1 MSSALKSYVEKYLLN
16 PGASF
21 NVDDEGN
28 QETKA
33 QVVDSL
39 LDEERVDVSQQPLSK
54 LRARR
59 AALEADRDP
68 RYKGKKVLR
77 KDLKKDNEVDFDPEL
92 AKFCIV
98 EGSEDD
104 EDGDEEEEEEDEE
117 EEEEEE
123 SDGESNDKLSR
134 KMKNLGTS
142 EFDEEDDDEDE
153 DEDEDDEGSSEENEE
168 MKKLYQNLQRKQEG
182 VTFIDDG
189 DFSKFADDIDE
200 EEDDDE
206 DDEDGEEEEEEEEDE
221 GVEEDMDMEDIQQK
235 EGPLRKFLQEDTSE
249 EVKRGQAVKNQLGIY
264 DSLFESRICMQ
275 KVVTASNQ
283 LPQHDT
289 YKLFLKEQDP
299 NYQKNLVAA
308 KVASKKL
315 LDSLLQIQELLLRQ
329 YPETNHIV
337 TGKAEKDKGTESD
350 EEITSSEDEEEQ
362 QEQNGAA
369 TGPGFQGVKR
379 KMKVEEYEEVLSK
392 RHAAV
397 LPFRDQTITKWYE
410 KTKLLSSRSARGNR
424 FSGFE
429 TSALQQLHNI
439 LANRQPLVRRTQMSG
454 TTRGATYHVLGRR
467 KDSTK
472 VEDVEY
478 DTEIFDDTDF
488 YTRSL
493 EEVLKAKVSLSD
505 NMTDVSRKWIEIQ
518 NLRRK
523 AKKKVDRK
531 ASKGRKLR
539 YEVMS
544 KLQQYMAP
552 SHPPQMDDSAINTLF
567 ASLFGKAIQKQR
579 PPKTQ

>member
-1 MSSALKSYVEKYLLN
+1 MSSALKSYVEKFLLN

-39 LDEERVDVSQQPLSK
+39 LDEERADTRQQPLSK

-59 AALEADRDP
+59 AALEAEKDP

-77 KDLKKDNEVDFDPEL
+77 KDLKKADEVKFDEDL
-92 AKFCIV
+92 AKYCIL
-98 EGSEDD
+98 EAS
-104 EDGDEEEEEEDEE
+104 EEEDEE
-117 EEEEEE
+117 EGDDEDDDEEEDDVDEEE
-123 SDGESNDKLSR
+123 SDDEFQISENRLSQKL
-134 KMKNLGTS
+134 KKLETS
-142 EFDEEDDDEDE
+142 KSSEDEEYD
-153 DEDEDDEGSSEENEE
+153 GSSEEENEE
-168 MKKLYQNLQRKQEG
+168 VKKLYQDLQGKQKG

-189 DFSKFADDIDE
+189 DFSKFADDMDDIEDDE
-200 EEDDDE
+200 DDDDE
-206 DDEDGEEEEEEEEDE
+206 DEDEDEEEEGEDE
-221 GVEEDMDMEDIQQK
+221 DVETEGTHQQ
-235 EGPLRKFLQEDTSE
+235 EGPLKKFRQEDSSE
-249 EVKRGQAVKNQLGIY
+249 EVKKGQDVKNQLGIY
-264 DSLFESRICMQ
+264 DSLFEGRICMQ

-283 LPQHDT
+283 LPQYDT

-299 NYQKNLVAA
+299 NYMKNLSAA

-315 LDSLLQIQELLLRQ
+315 LNSLLEIQELLLRQ

-337 TGKAEKDKGTESD
+337 TGKTPKDTGTASD
-350 EEITSSEDEEEQ
+350 EEITSSEEEGEEQ
-362 QEQNGAA
+362 QQNEAA
-369 TGPGFQGVKR
+369 AGFQGLKR

-397 LPFRDQTITKWYE
+397 LPFRDQTINKWYE
-410 KTKLLSSRSARGNR
+410 KTKLLSSRSARNNR

-439 LANRQPLVRRTQMSG
+439 LTNKQQLIRRTQMTG

-467 KDSTK
+467 KDITK
-472 VEDVEY
+472 LESEEY
-478 DTEIFDDTDF
+478 DAEIFDDTDF
-488 YTRSL
+488 YTRAL

-523 AKKKVDRK
+523 AKKKVDKK
-531 ASKGRKLR
+531 ASKGRKIR

-552 SHPPQMDDSAINTLF
+552 SHLPQMDDGAMNTLF
-567 ASLFGKAIQKQR
+567 ASLFGKSIQKQR
-579 PPKTQ
+579 PPKPE

>member
-21 NVDDEGN
+21 NVDDDGN
-28 QETKA
+28 EETKA

-39 LDEERVDVSQQPLSK
+39 LDEERVDVRQQPLSK

-59 AALEADRDP
+59 AALEAEKDP

-92 AKFCIV
+92 AKFCIM

-104 EDGDEEEEEEDEE
+104 DEEGEEEEDGDEEEEEEEE
-117 EEEEEE
+117 EEQ
-123 SDGESNDKLSR
+123 SDDENNDKLSR
-134 KMKNLGTS
+134 KMKKLGTN
-142 EFDEEDDDEDE
+142 EFEEEEDG
-153 DEDEDDEGSSEENEE
+153 EDEDDEGSSEENEE
-168 MKKLYQNLQRKQEG
+168 VKKLYQDLQRKQEG

-189 DFSKFADDIDE
+189 DFSKFADDVDE
-200 EEDDDE
+200 EEDDD
-206 DDEDGEEEEEEEEDE
+206 DEEEEEEEEDE
-221 GVEEDMDMEDIQQK
+221 GVQEDMDMEDTQQK
-235 EGPLRKFLQEDTSE
+235 EGPLRKFRQEDSSE

-264 DSLFESRICMQ
+264 DSLFEGRICMQ
-275 KVVTASNQ
+275 KVVVASNQ

-289 YKLFLKEQDP
+289 YKLFLREQDP
-299 NYQKNLVAA
+299 NYLKNLTAA
-308 KVASKKL
+308 RVASKKL

-337 TGKAEKDKGTESD
+337 TGKAAKDTGTESN
-350 EEITSSEDEEEQ
+350 EEITSSEEEEQ
-362 QEQNGAA
+362 QQQSVAA
-369 TGPGFQGVKR
+369 AGEGFKGVKR

-397 LPFRDQTITKWYE
+397 LPFRDQTINKWYE
-410 KTKLLSSRSARGNR
+410 KTRLLSSHSARGNR

-439 LANRQPLVRRTQMSG
+439 LANREPLVRRTQMTG
-454 TTRGATYHVLGRR
+454 TTRGATYHVLGRHR
-467 KDSTK
+467 ESTK

-478 DTEIFDDTDF
+478 DSEIFDDTDF

-523 AKKKVDRK
+523 AKKKVDKK

-552 SHPPQMDDSAINTLF
+552 SHSPQMDDSAINTLF
-567 ASLFGKAIQKQR
+567 ASLFGKSLQKQR
-579 PPKTQ
+579 LPKTQ